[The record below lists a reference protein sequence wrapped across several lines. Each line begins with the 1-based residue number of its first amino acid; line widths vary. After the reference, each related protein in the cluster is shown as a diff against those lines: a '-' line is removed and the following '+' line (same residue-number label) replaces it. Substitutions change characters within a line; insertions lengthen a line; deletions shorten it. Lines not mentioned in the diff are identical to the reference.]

1 MSSELSTTGDA
12 KPCWVSETK
21 NLAGLKH
28 SNKDRKYQ
36 KKACNN
42 SLNIN
47 ITGDW
52 LSREGQFPLIHK
64 YHSSSHFNLGILI
77 LRAPR
82 KHENFTLSRHCA
94 RWMDNIDG
102 GIHCHI
108 HLKASYQNWSEQNT
122 KWMYLWDCERKL
134 HNKML
139 MVTRQ
144 ERKRKQTTQ
153 IKTKICQSLDHLQI
167 TDVISKTWSQK
178 GIMRN
183 IVVLVSNGFSK
194 HELIT
199 CTLLYQ
205 KTWL

>member
-1 MSSELSTTGDA
+1 MLSVRDKKSCRIETLKQRQEISE
-12 KPCWVSETK
+12 E
-21 NLAGLKH
+21 GLQQFLEH
-28 SNKDRKYQ
+28 QHHR
-36 KKACNN
+36 
-42 SLNIN
+42 
-47 ITGDW
+47 G

-64 YHSSSHFNLGILI
+64 YHNSSHFNLGILI

-82 KHENFTLSRHCA
+82 KHENFTLSRYCA

-167 TDVISKTWSQK
+167 TDPISKTWSQK

-183 IVVLVSNGFSK
+183 SVVLVSNGFSK